1 MARADPETQLQIA
14 AVNLMRLI
22 LPVGAIIHH
31 SHNEGK
37 RSKREAGI
45 AKAMGQR
52 AGFADLMI
60 LHDGEV
66 YFIEFKSPTG
76 RQSTSQKDFQ
86 KDLDRAG
93 FSSYA
98 IARSIDD
105 TVAALRQWGLE
116 ARRVGNVAY

>member
-22 LPVGAIIHH
+22 LPEGAMIHH

-52 AGFADLMI
+52 AGFADVMI
-60 LHDGEV
+60 LYCREV

-76 RQSTSQKDFQ
+76 RQSASQKDFQ
-86 KDLDRAG
+86 IAAAIAG
-93 FSSYA
+93 FPNYA

-116 ARRVGNVAY
+116 ARKVGNVAY